1 MPRESRLRT
10 QTAQISLTLQGG
22 EQQILPHIV
31 QQWRSQGVAGIG
43 AAGSL
48 AGALFVT
55 AQGTDLS
62 GIFVG
67 ARTST
72 PGGGGRYG
80 LFYTAVP
87 RGKAAQSGAWLYGLQ
102 QNSDNRTNLAVICTG
117 ETDGNPRRLSNRPL
131 RWGHGRAVR
140 QVYMIFQ
147 SAPRQWSQ
155 ISTILSQYA
164 SGVSQGY
171 AHIVRTSGS
180 NPFIAYVVVN
190 DGGQLGQRSGDGAF
204 VSMDAE

>member
-1 MPRESRLRT
+1 MS
-10 QTAQISLTLQGG
+10 IGQGG
-22 EQQILPHIV
+22 VH
-31 QQWRSQGVAGIG
+31 
-43 AAGSL
+43 
-48 AGALFVT
+48 

-80 LFYTAVP
+80 LFYTAVS
-87 RGKAAQSGAWLYGLQ
+87 RGKAAQSSAWLYGLQ
-102 QNSDNRTNLAVICTG
+102 QDSDNRTNLAVIRAG
-117 ETDGNPRRLSNRPL
+117 ETDGNPDVFRIDLYDGDTGALLGSVNDFSVN
-131 RWGHGRAVR
+131 A
-140 QVYMIFQ
+140 Q
-147 SAPRQWSQ
+147 QWKQ

-190 DGGQLGQRSGDGAF
+190 DGEQAGQRTGDEAF
-204 VSMDAE
+204 VSMDTE

>member
-1 MPRESRLRT
+1 M
-10 QTAQISLTLQGG
+10 
-22 EQQILPHIV
+22 
-31 QQWRSQGVAGIG
+31 
-43 AAGSL
+43 
-48 AGALFVT
+48 
-55 AQGTDLS
+55 
-62 GIFVG
+62 G

-80 LFYTAVP
+80 LFYTAIP
-87 RGKAAQSGAWLYGLQ
+87 RGKAAQGGAWLYGLQ

-117 ETDGNPRRLSNRPL
+117 ETDGNPDVFRIDLYDGDTGALLGSV
-131 RWGHGRAVR
+131 HDFSVA
-140 QVYMIFQ
+140 
-147 SAPRQWSQ
+147 ARQWSQ

-190 DGGQLGQRSGDGAF
+190 DGGQPGQRSGDGAF